1 MQNTNPIFK
10 TPKTRRLVSAW
21 MVHSDVEH
29 AMARVTEFQDIF
41 DQVIFVCGNVQE
53 DGTMPQA
60 WSVLERQELAS
71 RLRDLGISTLNL
83 YGEKWDGGFLEAAAK
98 PGVMEAAIRNMVA
111 ECEQTGSDG
120 VDIDLEALPATARH
134 AYSEFIANLSREL
147 HAHGKMLSI
156 CTAAPSRA
164 QQRDSGVGFLDT
176 SAVGF
181 YADHLRPMNY
191 DFFWPFPN
199 CPGVGPTSTAHWVR
213 DRMQRLGQEVPRHK
227 VIMGLPTYS
236 LDWDVNQIESSRQIY
251 DYEWIA
257 KREKESCRER
267 SWCSGW
273 DVHLI
278 RYTDAQGHAHLLWL
292 SDAKSTKSH
301 LEIADDLDVAGVCF
315 WCLKGDDPRI
325 WETVREHFRR

>member
-1 MQNTNPIFK
+1 
-10 TPKTRRLVSAW
+10 
-21 MVHSDVEH
+21 MVRSHTEH
-29 AMARVTEFQDIF
+29 AVARVTQFQDVF
-41 DQVIFVCGNVQE
+41 DQVIFMCGNVQE

-60 WSVLERQELAS
+60 WPPSERRELVS
-71 RLRDLGISTLNL
+71 RFRDLGVSTLNA
-83 YGEKWDGGFLEAAAK
+83 YGEKWDGGFPEAAGR
-98 PGVMEAAIRNMVA
+98 PGLMDIAIQNMVA

-147 HAHGKMLSI
+147 HARGKMLSI

-164 QQRDSGVGFLDT
+164 RQRDSGVGFLDT
-176 SAVGF
+176 SVVGF

-199 CPGVGPTSTAHWVR
+199 CPGVGPTSTALWVR
-213 DRMQRLGQEVPRHK
+213 DRMQRLVQEVPRHK

-236 LDWDVNQIESSRQIY
+236 LDWNVNQIEHSKQIY
-251 DYEWIA
+251 DFEWIVQ
-257 KREKESCRER
+257 REKESGRER

-301 LEIADDLDVAGVCF
+301 LETADDLDVAGVCF
-315 WCLKGDDPRI
+315 WCLKGDDPWI